1 MKKAT
6 LDKVNVIMVSLS
18 TDTLSNNSSYPY
30 DPVNMGGYLAMKEN
44 IVVCTSSSNYG
55 DNYYTLSGG
64 LAPWVI
70 EVKSCNSGERFIT
83 QVELGGGTKIKEFGS
98 FMDKDGDYCKLIHR
112 LILSLRHW

>member
-83 QVELGGGTKIKEFGS
+83 QVELGGGTKIKGYAVPFRQRFTNASPLSRENMAFHGS
-98 FMDKDGDYCKLIHR
+98 
-112 LILSLRHW
+112 